1 MVTSH
6 ICTTLALSFSVSFVI
21 FSVLMFLLGIFLG
34 SLIHRRQCCVKCSST
49 TQAPHTQVPVY
60 EEVSQNVV
68 VHAKS
73 DACKLEQNVS
83 YGILTSW

>member
-6 ICTTLALSFSVSFVI
+6 MCTTLALSLSVSFVI

-34 SLIHRRQCCVKCSST
+34 SLIHIRCYRCCVNGGST
-49 TQAPHTQVPVY
+49 TQASHTQVPVY

-73 DACKLEQNVS
+73 DA
-83 YGILTSW
+83 